1 MSFLSTAF
9 SGASNNFTP
18 QGSPQLQQQIQ
29 TANQNYAT
37 ANSGFD
43 SLAKALQDQMAGRG
57 PNLAN
62 QQLQNATGQN
72 VANQAALMAGQRG
85 ASSNVGLMSRQIANQ
100 GANIQQQAAGQS
112 ASNVLAQQ
120 LAAQQQL
127 GGVYQAQAGAAN
139 QNYATSQGGQ
149 NQNNQIG
156 SNAASFNAKMNQDLI
171 GGIAGGGAKMFGMSE
186 GGQIPEGSVAK
197 QSGFGQNFLQ
207 GLSPAI
213 NAMMLAKGG
222 AVLPFSPSD
231 YRQGGEVQAKAP
243 QQQATVQGNSLK
255 NDKIPAMVSEGE
267 VVIPRSVMQSKDP
280 AAAAA
285 QFVAQVMAGKHKG
298 RK

>member
-18 QGSPQLQQQIQ
+18 QGQPQLQDQIK
-29 TANQNYAT
+29 TANQNYSQ
-37 ANSGFD
+37 ANTGFN
-43 SLAKALQDQMAGRG
+43 SLASMLQQQAAGKG

-100 GANIQQQAAGQS
+100 GANIQQQQAGQS

-120 LAAQQQL
+120 LAAQAQL
-127 GGVYQAQAGAAN
+127 GNVYGAQANAAN
-139 QNYATSQGGQ
+139 QNYGVSQGGQ

-171 GGIAGGGAKMFGMSE
+171 SGVAGGGAKLFGMAE
-186 GGQIPEGSVAK
+186 GGQVPNTQPSF
-197 QSGFGQNFLQ
+197 SQNFVN
-207 GLSPAI
+207 SIKPMV
-213 NAMMLAKGG
+213 AMMADGG
-222 AVLPFSPSD
+222 AVLPFSPID
-231 YRQGGEVQAKAP
+231 LRQGGEIQAQAP
-243 QQQATVQGNSLK
+243 QQRAEVQGNSLK

-267 VVIPRSVMQSKDP
+267 VVLPRTVTQSPDAP
-280 AAAAA
+280 HAAA
-285 QFVAQVMAGKHKG
+285 QFMAQVMAGKHRA